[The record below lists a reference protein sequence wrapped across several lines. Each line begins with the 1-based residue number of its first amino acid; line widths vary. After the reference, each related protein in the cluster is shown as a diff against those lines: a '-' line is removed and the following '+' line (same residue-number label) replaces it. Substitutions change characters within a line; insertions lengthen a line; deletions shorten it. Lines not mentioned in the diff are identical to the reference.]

1 MSKIY
6 DAIIVGGGPAGL
18 SAAIYLARAKYSV
31 LVLEKEK
38 FGGQIT
44 ITSDIVNYPGVL
56 EDSGEGLTIK
66 MRKQAENFGAS
77 FQKAHVKSLH
87 LQHPIKK
94 VETDQ
99 GIYES
104 VGLVLAPGAHPRKL
118 GFPGEREYQGR
129 GIAYC
134 ATCDGEFFEGCPIF
148 VIGGGFAACEE
159 ALFLTQYASKVTMI
173 VREEDFTC
181 AKTIADQVLAHDQI
195 ETIFETEIVEVGGH
209 DTMEYAVFRNNRD
222 QSLWRYD
229 ASTQGRFGIFVFAGY
244 VPQNEL
250 FQDQLALNAQG
261 YLITDRHQKTS
272 MNGVYGAGDICEKD
286 LRQVVT
292 AVSDGAIAATSLEKY
307 VEQEEITITYLRG
320 NKENTTLLSLYFE
333 DGMYK
338 TGLYVKDGVT
348 GIGTLTFID
357 PATNTYGALGHEVLE
372 STTSKIVEVRSGSI
386 FENSITSIDSSAN
399 GDPGSKNAKFYYNNI
414 YGDIDKNTKYG
425 IYGTYTKEYDDTS
438 LIEVA
443 DSSEVKIGP
452 AVIYTVLED
461 EKVEKFEIEIT
472 KINEN
477 SEIKNISF
485 EITDQE
491 LLDKTGGVVQGMSG
505 SPIVQND
512 KLIGA
517 VTHVVTDNVTT
528 GYGLFITTMLEES
541 EK

>member
-1 MSKIY
+1 MKKFIVFLCLSLFCPLSVFAYSNEVILGGTTIGINIESDVMVIGFYKIGGKY
-6 DAIIVGGGPAGL
+6 HKSDLVEGDII
-18 SAAIYLARAKYSV
+18 
-31 LVLEKEK
+31 
-38 FGGQIT
+38 T
-44 ITSDIVNYPGVL
+44 
-56 EDSGEGLTIK
+56 
-66 MRKQAENFGAS
+66 
-77 FQKAHVKSLH
+77 
-87 LQHPIKK
+87 K
-94 VETDQ
+94 VEDDE
-99 GIYES
+99 I
-104 VGLVLAPGAHPRKL
+104 H
-118 GFPGEREYQGR
+118 
-129 GIAYC
+129 
-134 ATCDGEFFEGCPIF
+134 
-148 VIGGGFAACEE
+148 
-159 ALFLTQYASKVTMI
+159 
-173 VREEDFTC
+173 
-181 AKTIADQVLAHDQI
+181 TI
-195 ETIFETEIVEVGGH
+195 
-209 DTMEYAVFRNNRD
+209 N
-222 QSLWRYD
+222 
-229 ASTQGRFGIFVFAGY
+229 
-244 VPQNEL
+244 
-250 FQDQLALNAQG
+250 
-261 YLITDRHQKTS
+261 
-272 MNGVYGAGDICEKD
+272 D
-286 LRQVVT
+286 L
-292 AVSDGAIAATSLEKY
+292 STSLEKY

>member
-1 MSKIY
+1 MVISMKKFIVFLCLSLFCPLSVFAYSNEVILGGSTIGINIESDVMVIGFYKIGGKY
-6 DAIIVGGGPAGL
+6 HKSDLVEGDII
-18 SAAIYLARAKYSV
+18 
-31 LVLEKEK
+31 
-38 FGGQIT
+38 T
-44 ITSDIVNYPGVL
+44 
-56 EDSGEGLTIK
+56 
-66 MRKQAENFGAS
+66 
-77 FQKAHVKSLH
+77 
-87 LQHPIKK
+87 K
-94 VETDQ
+94 VEDDE
-99 GIYES
+99 I
-104 VGLVLAPGAHPRKL
+104 H
-118 GFPGEREYQGR
+118 
-129 GIAYC
+129 
-134 ATCDGEFFEGCPIF
+134 
-148 VIGGGFAACEE
+148 
-159 ALFLTQYASKVTMI
+159 
-173 VREEDFTC
+173 
-181 AKTIADQVLAHDQI
+181 TI
-195 ETIFETEIVEVGGH
+195 
-209 DTMEYAVFRNNRD
+209 N
-222 QSLWRYD
+222 
-229 ASTQGRFGIFVFAGY
+229 
-244 VPQNEL
+244 
-250 FQDQLALNAQG
+250 
-261 YLITDRHQKTS
+261 
-272 MNGVYGAGDICEKD
+272 D
-286 LRQVVT
+286 L
-292 AVSDGAIAATSLEKY
+292 STSLEKY

-452 AVIYTVLED
+452 AVIYTVLEG
-461 EKVEKFEIEIT
+461 EKVEKFENEKT

>member
-1 MSKIY
+1 MKKFIVFLCLSLFCPLSVFAYSNEVILGGSTIGINIESDVMVIGFYKIGGKY
-6 DAIIVGGGPAGL
+6 HKSDLVEGDII
-18 SAAIYLARAKYSV
+18 
-31 LVLEKEK
+31 
-38 FGGQIT
+38 T
-44 ITSDIVNYPGVL
+44 
-56 EDSGEGLTIK
+56 
-66 MRKQAENFGAS
+66 
-77 FQKAHVKSLH
+77 
-87 LQHPIKK
+87 K
-94 VETDQ
+94 VEDDE
-99 GIYES
+99 I
-104 VGLVLAPGAHPRKL
+104 H
-118 GFPGEREYQGR
+118 
-129 GIAYC
+129 
-134 ATCDGEFFEGCPIF
+134 
-148 VIGGGFAACEE
+148 
-159 ALFLTQYASKVTMI
+159 
-173 VREEDFTC
+173 
-181 AKTIADQVLAHDQI
+181 TI
-195 ETIFETEIVEVGGH
+195 
-209 DTMEYAVFRNNRD
+209 N
-222 QSLWRYD
+222 
-229 ASTQGRFGIFVFAGY
+229 
-244 VPQNEL
+244 
-250 FQDQLALNAQG
+250 
-261 YLITDRHQKTS
+261 
-272 MNGVYGAGDICEKD
+272 D
-286 LRQVVT
+286 L
-292 AVSDGAIAATSLEKY
+292 STSLEKY

-399 GDPGSKNAKFYYNNI
+399 GDPGSKNAKFYYNKI

>member
-1 MSKIY
+1 MVISMKKFIVFLCLSLFCPLSVFAYSNEVILGGSTIGINIESDVMVIGFYKIGGKY
-6 DAIIVGGGPAGL
+6 HKSDLVEGDII
-18 SAAIYLARAKYSV
+18 
-31 LVLEKEK
+31 
-38 FGGQIT
+38 T
-44 ITSDIVNYPGVL
+44 
-56 EDSGEGLTIK
+56 
-66 MRKQAENFGAS
+66 
-77 FQKAHVKSLH
+77 
-87 LQHPIKK
+87 K
-94 VETDQ
+94 VEDDE
-99 GIYES
+99 I
-104 VGLVLAPGAHPRKL
+104 H
-118 GFPGEREYQGR
+118 
-129 GIAYC
+129 
-134 ATCDGEFFEGCPIF
+134 
-148 VIGGGFAACEE
+148 
-159 ALFLTQYASKVTMI
+159 
-173 VREEDFTC
+173 
-181 AKTIADQVLAHDQI
+181 TI
-195 ETIFETEIVEVGGH
+195 
-209 DTMEYAVFRNNRD
+209 N
-222 QSLWRYD
+222 
-229 ASTQGRFGIFVFAGY
+229 
-244 VPQNEL
+244 
-250 FQDQLALNAQG
+250 
-261 YLITDRHQKTS
+261 
-272 MNGVYGAGDICEKD
+272 D
-286 LRQVVT
+286 L
-292 AVSDGAIAATSLEKY
+292 STSLEKY

-452 AVIYTVLED
+452 AVIYTVLEG

>member
-1 MSKIY
+1 MVISMKKFIVFLCLSLFCPLSVFAYSNEVILGGSTIGINIESDVMVIGFYKIGGKY
-6 DAIIVGGGPAGL
+6 HKSDLVEGDII
-18 SAAIYLARAKYSV
+18 
-31 LVLEKEK
+31 
-38 FGGQIT
+38 T
-44 ITSDIVNYPGVL
+44 
-56 EDSGEGLTIK
+56 
-66 MRKQAENFGAS
+66 
-77 FQKAHVKSLH
+77 
-87 LQHPIKK
+87 K
-94 VETDQ
+94 VEDDE
-99 GIYES
+99 I
-104 VGLVLAPGAHPRKL
+104 H
-118 GFPGEREYQGR
+118 
-129 GIAYC
+129 
-134 ATCDGEFFEGCPIF
+134 
-148 VIGGGFAACEE
+148 
-159 ALFLTQYASKVTMI
+159 
-173 VREEDFTC
+173 
-181 AKTIADQVLAHDQI
+181 TI
-195 ETIFETEIVEVGGH
+195 
-209 DTMEYAVFRNNRD
+209 N
-222 QSLWRYD
+222 
-229 ASTQGRFGIFVFAGY
+229 
-244 VPQNEL
+244 
-250 FQDQLALNAQG
+250 
-261 YLITDRHQKTS
+261 
-272 MNGVYGAGDICEKD
+272 D
-286 LRQVVT
+286 L
-292 AVSDGAIAATSLEKY
+292 STSLEKY

-414 YGDIDKNTKYG
+414 YGDIDKNTKFG

>member
-1 MSKIY
+1 MVISMKKFIVFLCLSLFCPLSVFAYSNEVILGGSTIGINIESDVMVIGFYKIGGKY
-6 DAIIVGGGPAGL
+6 HKSDLVEGDII
-18 SAAIYLARAKYSV
+18 
-31 LVLEKEK
+31 
-38 FGGQIT
+38 T
-44 ITSDIVNYPGVL
+44 
-56 EDSGEGLTIK
+56 
-66 MRKQAENFGAS
+66 
-77 FQKAHVKSLH
+77 
-87 LQHPIKK
+87 K
-94 VETDQ
+94 VEDDE
-99 GIYES
+99 I
-104 VGLVLAPGAHPRKL
+104 H
-118 GFPGEREYQGR
+118 
-129 GIAYC
+129 
-134 ATCDGEFFEGCPIF
+134 
-148 VIGGGFAACEE
+148 
-159 ALFLTQYASKVTMI
+159 
-173 VREEDFTC
+173 
-181 AKTIADQVLAHDQI
+181 TI
-195 ETIFETEIVEVGGH
+195 
-209 DTMEYAVFRNNRD
+209 N
-222 QSLWRYD
+222 
-229 ASTQGRFGIFVFAGY
+229 
-244 VPQNEL
+244 
-250 FQDQLALNAQG
+250 
-261 YLITDRHQKTS
+261 
-272 MNGVYGAGDICEKD
+272 D
-286 LRQVVT
+286 L
-292 AVSDGAIAATSLEKY
+292 STSLEKY

-425 IYGTYTKEYDDTS
+425 IYGTYTKECDDTS

-485 EITDQE
+485 EIIDQE

>member
-1 MSKIY
+1 MVISMKKFIVFLCLSLFCPLSVFAYSNEVILGGSTIGINIESDVMVIGFYKIGGKY
-6 DAIIVGGGPAGL
+6 HKSDLVEGDII
-18 SAAIYLARAKYSV
+18 
-31 LVLEKEK
+31 
-38 FGGQIT
+38 T
-44 ITSDIVNYPGVL
+44 
-56 EDSGEGLTIK
+56 
-66 MRKQAENFGAS
+66 
-77 FQKAHVKSLH
+77 
-87 LQHPIKK
+87 K
-94 VETDQ
+94 VEDDE
-99 GIYES
+99 I
-104 VGLVLAPGAHPRKL
+104 H
-118 GFPGEREYQGR
+118 
-129 GIAYC
+129 
-134 ATCDGEFFEGCPIF
+134 
-148 VIGGGFAACEE
+148 
-159 ALFLTQYASKVTMI
+159 
-173 VREEDFTC
+173 
-181 AKTIADQVLAHDQI
+181 TI
-195 ETIFETEIVEVGGH
+195 
-209 DTMEYAVFRNNRD
+209 N
-222 QSLWRYD
+222 
-229 ASTQGRFGIFVFAGY
+229 
-244 VPQNEL
+244 
-250 FQDQLALNAQG
+250 
-261 YLITDRHQKTS
+261 
-272 MNGVYGAGDICEKD
+272 D
-286 LRQVVT
+286 L
-292 AVSDGAIAATSLEKY
+292 STSLEKY
-307 VEQEEITITYLRG
+307 VEQEEITLTYLRG

>member
-1 MSKIY
+1 MVISMKKFIVFLCLSLFCPLSVFAYSNEVILGGTTIGINIESDVMVIGFYKIGGKY
-6 DAIIVGGGPAGL
+6 HKSDLVEGDII
-18 SAAIYLARAKYSV
+18 
-31 LVLEKEK
+31 
-38 FGGQIT
+38 T
-44 ITSDIVNYPGVL
+44 
-56 EDSGEGLTIK
+56 
-66 MRKQAENFGAS
+66 
-77 FQKAHVKSLH
+77 
-87 LQHPIKK
+87 K
-94 VETDQ
+94 VEDDE
-99 GIYES
+99 I
-104 VGLVLAPGAHPRKL
+104 H
-118 GFPGEREYQGR
+118 
-129 GIAYC
+129 
-134 ATCDGEFFEGCPIF
+134 
-148 VIGGGFAACEE
+148 
-159 ALFLTQYASKVTMI
+159 
-173 VREEDFTC
+173 
-181 AKTIADQVLAHDQI
+181 TI
-195 ETIFETEIVEVGGH
+195 
-209 DTMEYAVFRNNRD
+209 N
-222 QSLWRYD
+222 
-229 ASTQGRFGIFVFAGY
+229 
-244 VPQNEL
+244 
-250 FQDQLALNAQG
+250 
-261 YLITDRHQKTS
+261 
-272 MNGVYGAGDICEKD
+272 D
-286 LRQVVT
+286 L
-292 AVSDGAIAATSLEKY
+292 STSLEKY

-485 EITDQE
+485 EIIDQE

>member
-1 MSKIY
+1 MVISMKKFIVFLCLSLFCPLNVFAYSNEVILGGSTIGINIESDVMVIGFYKIGGKY
-6 DAIIVGGGPAGL
+6 HKSDLVEGDII
-18 SAAIYLARAKYSV
+18 
-31 LVLEKEK
+31 
-38 FGGQIT
+38 T
-44 ITSDIVNYPGVL
+44 
-56 EDSGEGLTIK
+56 
-66 MRKQAENFGAS
+66 
-77 FQKAHVKSLH
+77 
-87 LQHPIKK
+87 K
-94 VETDQ
+94 VEDDE
-99 GIYES
+99 I
-104 VGLVLAPGAHPRKL
+104 H
-118 GFPGEREYQGR
+118 
-129 GIAYC
+129 
-134 ATCDGEFFEGCPIF
+134 
-148 VIGGGFAACEE
+148 
-159 ALFLTQYASKVTMI
+159 
-173 VREEDFTC
+173 
-181 AKTIADQVLAHDQI
+181 TI
-195 ETIFETEIVEVGGH
+195 
-209 DTMEYAVFRNNRD
+209 N
-222 QSLWRYD
+222 
-229 ASTQGRFGIFVFAGY
+229 
-244 VPQNEL
+244 
-250 FQDQLALNAQG
+250 
-261 YLITDRHQKTS
+261 
-272 MNGVYGAGDICEKD
+272 D
-286 LRQVVT
+286 L
-292 AVSDGAIAATSLEKY
+292 STSLEKY

-320 NKENTTLLSLYFE
+320 DKENTTLLSLYFE

-485 EITDQE
+485 EIIDQE

>member
-1 MSKIY
+1 MVISMKKFIVFLCLSLFCPLSVFAYSNEVILGGSTIGINIESDVMVIGFYKIGGKY
-6 DAIIVGGGPAGL
+6 HKSDLVEGDII
-18 SAAIYLARAKYSV
+18 
-31 LVLEKEK
+31 
-38 FGGQIT
+38 T
-44 ITSDIVNYPGVL
+44 
-56 EDSGEGLTIK
+56 
-66 MRKQAENFGAS
+66 
-77 FQKAHVKSLH
+77 
-87 LQHPIKK
+87 K
-94 VETDQ
+94 VEDDE
-99 GIYES
+99 I
-104 VGLVLAPGAHPRKL
+104 H
-118 GFPGEREYQGR
+118 
-129 GIAYC
+129 
-134 ATCDGEFFEGCPIF
+134 
-148 VIGGGFAACEE
+148 
-159 ALFLTQYASKVTMI
+159 
-173 VREEDFTC
+173 
-181 AKTIADQVLAHDQI
+181 TI
-195 ETIFETEIVEVGGH
+195 
-209 DTMEYAVFRNNRD
+209 N
-222 QSLWRYD
+222 
-229 ASTQGRFGIFVFAGY
+229 
-244 VPQNEL
+244 
-250 FQDQLALNAQG
+250 
-261 YLITDRHQKTS
+261 
-272 MNGVYGAGDICEKD
+272 D
-286 LRQVVT
+286 L
-292 AVSDGAIAATSLEKY
+292 STSLEKY
-307 VEQEEITITYLRG
+307 VGEEEITITYLRG

-485 EITDQE
+485 EIIDQE

>member
-1 MSKIY
+1 MVISMKKFIVFLCLSLFCPLSVFAYSNEVILGGSTIGINIESDVMVIGFYKIGGKY
-6 DAIIVGGGPAGL
+6 HKSDLVEGDII
-18 SAAIYLARAKYSV
+18 
-31 LVLEKEK
+31 
-38 FGGQIT
+38 T
-44 ITSDIVNYPGVL
+44 
-56 EDSGEGLTIK
+56 
-66 MRKQAENFGAS
+66 
-77 FQKAHVKSLH
+77 
-87 LQHPIKK
+87 K
-94 VETDQ
+94 VEDDE
-99 GIYES
+99 I
-104 VGLVLAPGAHPRKL
+104 H
-118 GFPGEREYQGR
+118 
-129 GIAYC
+129 
-134 ATCDGEFFEGCPIF
+134 
-148 VIGGGFAACEE
+148 
-159 ALFLTQYASKVTMI
+159 
-173 VREEDFTC
+173 
-181 AKTIADQVLAHDQI
+181 TI
-195 ETIFETEIVEVGGH
+195 
-209 DTMEYAVFRNNRD
+209 N
-222 QSLWRYD
+222 
-229 ASTQGRFGIFVFAGY
+229 
-244 VPQNEL
+244 
-250 FQDQLALNAQG
+250 
-261 YLITDRHQKTS
+261 
-272 MNGVYGAGDICEKD
+272 D
-286 LRQVVT
+286 L
-292 AVSDGAIAATSLEKY
+292 STSLEKY
-307 VEQEEITITYLRG
+307 VEQEEIMITYLRG

>member
-1 MSKIY
+1 MVISMKKFIVFLCLSLFCPLSVFAYSNEVILGGSTIGINIESDVMVIGFYKIGGKY
-6 DAIIVGGGPAGL
+6 HKSDLVEGDII
-18 SAAIYLARAKYSV
+18 
-31 LVLEKEK
+31 
-38 FGGQIT
+38 T
-44 ITSDIVNYPGVL
+44 
-56 EDSGEGLTIK
+56 
-66 MRKQAENFGAS
+66 
-77 FQKAHVKSLH
+77 
-87 LQHPIKK
+87 K
-94 VETDQ
+94 VEDDE
-99 GIYES
+99 I
-104 VGLVLAPGAHPRKL
+104 H
-118 GFPGEREYQGR
+118 
-129 GIAYC
+129 
-134 ATCDGEFFEGCPIF
+134 
-148 VIGGGFAACEE
+148 
-159 ALFLTQYASKVTMI
+159 
-173 VREEDFTC
+173 
-181 AKTIADQVLAHDQI
+181 TI
-195 ETIFETEIVEVGGH
+195 
-209 DTMEYAVFRNNRD
+209 N
-222 QSLWRYD
+222 
-229 ASTQGRFGIFVFAGY
+229 
-244 VPQNEL
+244 
-250 FQDQLALNAQG
+250 
-261 YLITDRHQKTS
+261 
-272 MNGVYGAGDICEKD
+272 D
-286 LRQVVT
+286 L
-292 AVSDGAIAATSLEKY
+292 STSLEKY

-320 NKENTTLLSLYFE
+320 DKENTTLLSLYFE

-485 EITDQE
+485 EIIDQE